1 MNHNKG
7 KRPVPLDVQSLQAA
21 ATSAIAKPP
30 RTEDGNGRIYFDGDE
45 QRRQFKE
52 EIDRLRAEDAISAD
66 EHATLDSEY
75 ERIQRQTYDRLSQM
89 TAALERRVETSGED
103 EARRWL
109 AAEAE
114 DFRQAL
120 ERAPEEV
127 AAKLPGA

>member
-7 KRPVPLDVQSLQAA
+7 KRPVPLDLQSLQSA

-30 RTEDGNGRIYFDGDE
+30 RSDDGSGRIYFDGDE

-75 ERIQRQTYDRLSQM
+75 ERIQRQTYDRLTQM
-89 TAALERRVETSGED
+89 TAEFERRVEADGED

-109 AAEAE
+109 AAEAD
-114 DFRQAL
+114 DFRQSL